1 MPLCMCTIQAETAS
15 QLLLIIFVLLPVLK
29 MSSGN
34 DSCGPPRDDKAAP
47 KLIVFDLDYTLWPFW
62 VDTHVD
68 PPFAMKGSKVV
79 DSRGKTI
86 KYFPEVPEVLEYIRS
101 LGIPMAIASRTGEI
115 DGANQ
120 LLRLFDWDK
129 YFQYKEIYPGCK
141 ITHFSRFQKAT
152 GLSHNSM
159 MFFDDEERNIRD
171 LSKEGVHCVFVR
183 KGVTM
188 KLLKDSLREFKNKN
202 TAELGWSKE

>member
-1 MPLCMCTIQAETAS
+1 
-15 QLLLIIFVLLPVLK
+15 
-29 MSSGN
+29 
-34 DSCGPPRDDKAAP
+34 
-47 KLIVFDLDYTLWPFW
+47 
-62 VDTHVD
+62 
-68 PPFAMKGSKVV
+68 MKGSKIV
-79 DSRGKTI
+79 DSRGKSI
-86 KYFPEVPEVLEYIRS
+86 KYYPEVPEALEYIQS

-120 LLRLFDWDK
+120 LLQLFKWNK

-152 GLSHNSM
+152 GLPYSSM

-188 KLLKDSLREFKNKN
+188 KLLKDALQEFKNKSKS
-202 TAELGWSKE
+202 ELGWQKD